1 MREKKVS
8 ERLMNN
14 PRLLR
19 YRTWVLSKPLGIQ
32 QLSMESQALG
42 GFFSSL
48 SNIHKL
54 NFALR
59 NILKAFKQPLL
70 YFQNVLCLD
79 ASCSSLNLK
88 TR

>member
-1 MREKKVS
+1 MLTENQNEGKKVS

-42 GFFSSL
+42 GFF
-48 SNIHKL
+48 
-54 NFALR
+54 
-59 NILKAFKQPLL
+59 FK
-70 YFQNVLCLD
+70 F
-79 ASCSSLNLK
+79 K
-88 TR
+88 